1 MMRKIFF
8 LFAFIF
14 LAIAT
19 SPSFYTQIDD
29 VLIDLADDVKHVDF
43 TLFNQALDE
52 YYYRKTTDQITHDSH
67 ISSDVSS
74 DFVFVCNKVNLL
86 FLDIRSKVVFFQ
98 RKPFVP
104 LNGINTYLH
113 LLHPF

>member
-1 MMRKIFF
+1 MRKIFF
-8 LFAFIF
+8 LYAFIF

-43 TLFNQALDE
+43 TYFNQAFDE
-52 YYYRKTTDQITHDSH
+52 SYYPVGNAKIANNSH
-67 ISSDVSS
+67 IVNDIFA
-74 DFVFVCNKVNLL
+74 DFIFVCYKVKLL
-86 FLDIRSKVVFFQ
+86 FIELKTDVVFFQ